1 MIKLFI
7 KTVARGHNTNTAQFR
22 SRCGSVSGFIGM
34 LLNLML
40 FGFKLFAGMASSSAA
55 IIADAFNN
63 LTDIGSSVITF
74 IGFKMAGKPADR
86 DHPYGHGRIEYIAG
100 LFVAIVIIMMGF
112 ELAKAA
118 VQKIISPVKVV
129 YSGVTVAILVAS
141 IAVKLFMFYLNR
153 GVGNEIKSSALKAT
167 AQDSFNDAI
176 ATFTVLAGIFI
187 SHLFKINIDGIL
199 GLLVALF
206 IFITGIKSVTETLKP
221 VLGEGADPEL
231 VEMIKQDVLRDD
243 RIIGI
248 HDLCVHNYGPSKIL
262 MSLHAEVDSN
272 GNILELHDMIDNI
285 ERDLRAKFNCDAVI
299 HMDPIVIDDE
309 RTNNMRRI
317 VSGIVKSIDNSL
329 SIHDFRMTDGHTH
342 TNLIFDIVVPFGFK
356 YSDNEIIDTVE
367 KAVSGL
373 DGRYFTC
380 ISIDKE

>member
-7 KTVARGHNTNTAQFR
+7 KTVARGHSTNTAQFR
-22 SRCGSVSGFIGM
+22 SRCGSVSGFMGM
-34 LLNLML
+34 ILNLLL
-40 FGFKLFAGMASSSAA
+40 FLFKIFTGLASNSAA
-55 IIADAFNN
+55 IVADAFNN

-112 ELAKAA
+112 ELAKAS
-118 VQKIISPVKVV
+118 VEKIISPVQVV
-129 YSGVTVAILVAS
+129 YSRTSIIILTVSV
-141 IAVKLFMFYLNR
+141 AVKLIMYYLNH
-153 GVGNEIKSSALKAT
+153 GVGKEINSSALKAT

-176 ATFTVLAGIFI
+176 ATFTVLAGIGI
-187 SHLFKINIDGIL
+187 SYLLKINIDAFL
-199 GLLVALF
+199 GLAVAVF
-206 IFITGIKSVTETLKP
+206 ILITGIKTVSETIKP
-221 VLGEGADPEL
+221 VLGESADPEL
-231 VEMIKQDVLRDD
+231 IEMVKQEVLKDD

-285 ERDLRAKFNCDAVI
+285 ERELRIKFNCDAVI

-309 RTNNMRRI
+309 RTNNMRAI
-317 VSGIVKSIDNSL
+317 VCSIVKSIDDKL

-342 TNLIFDIVVPFGFK
+342 TNLIFDIVVPFDFK
-356 YSDNEIIDTVE
+356 HSDSEIIDTVE
-367 KAVSGL
+367 NEISKL